1 MRHADGAQGVGV
13 AVSKISHS
21 SRRVP
26 TVTAIRRDEE
36 SPTAE
41 VKFRIDAIAG
51 NGRIEVD
58 PRPLRS
64 LAEYPVVANFLI
76 SRGAEIREAGDRA
89 LNVGREDS
97 TRRQL
102 IHDEITGLFA
112 EIFRGEYRMPIPAIT
127 G

>member
-1 MRHADGAQGVGV
+1 MCHADCAQRVNV
-13 AVSKISHS
+13 AVSKVSHS
-21 SRRVP
+21 RRRVP
-26 TVTAIRRDEE
+26 TVTSIRRDEE

-64 LAEYPVVANFLI
+64 LAEYPVVADFLI

-89 LNVGREDS
+89 LDVGREDS
-97 TRRQL
+97 TWGQL
-102 IHDEITGLFA
+102 IHDEIT
-112 EIFRGEYRMPIPAIT
+112 AIAAVH
-127 G
+127 